1 MSLLDESKE
10 EELLIKNRDNFI
22 NEQKDIKYYQNG
34 RNIRIEQVI
43 NNYVNNHN
51 QNHFFNNEFNSI
63 VNSYIYV
70 DYNLNKTY
78 DFTEYKFKDALSVTV
93 LDEIALLA
101 AVENKDDKE
110 SILMKNLLNKFKKRY
125 QVLTRDKLFAFLR
138 EVFSAEKDRSDLLAE
153 YNLLKDEILVS
164 KSKTGIISYLKR
176 YILNSIVSEN
186 TNTKSEFDMNS
197 FLSHFK
203 EDSSIELRFPET
215 LSDNVFN
222 HKVTR
227 EKHKYYS
234 MVYDKSFETLINLY
248 MAQFSSL
255 TAEIIIYN
263 TKPVSKLETSILTEN
278 ITLSVDNTPIEDI
291 RLITTDINYNDNSN
305 ANITFD
311 FSKMNTSSNM
321 YNSVLLLKE
330 CKEYSNFPNNKFVY
344 FINDFITNYIPD
356 LRYAKL
362 FDFALTL
369 FSRNLY
375 NESINLCKFI
385 SSKIQLVNVS
395 NLQMNIT
402 SNGYDNSYANSNG
415 FDNYNN
421 GYANSNGFD
430 NYDNSNDYYNDYG
443 SSNGYDLYY
452 DQMRANRPF
461 EPHNNTIRNV
471 QPNFNQKM
479 KLGKMVLIQNFAY
492 VLLVIVLV
500 VAIVFY
506 IISYRSKHN
515 KGGRVINSVS
525 HTLHACPKN
534 KPLMFKKYHT
544 SIFNY

>member
-1 MSLLDESKE
+1 MSLLDENKE

-34 RNIRIEQVI
+34 RNIRIEQVT
-43 NNYVNNHN
+43 NNYANNFNKKHYF
-51 QNHFFNNEFNSI
+51 NHEFNSI
-63 VNSYIYV
+63 VNSYVYV
-70 DYNLNKTY
+70 DYNLNKTC
-78 DFTEYKFKDALSVTV
+78 DFTEYKFNDALSVTV

-101 AVENKDDKE
+101 AVENKDNKE
-110 SILMKNLLNKFKKRY
+110 PIVMKNLLNKFKKRY
-125 QVLTRDKLFAFLR
+125 QMLTYDKLYTFLR
-138 EVFSAEKDRSDLLAE
+138 EVFSAEKDRSDLLVE
-153 YNLLKDEILVS
+153 YDILKDEILVS
-164 KSKTGIISYLKR
+164 KSKTGIISYIKR
-176 YILNSIVSEN
+176 YILNSIVNEN
-186 TNTKSEFDMNS
+186 TNEKSEFDMNS

-203 EDSSIELRFPET
+203 EDSSIELEFPET

-227 EKHKYYS
+227 EKRKYYS

-255 TAEIIIYN
+255 TAEIIIYS

-278 ITLSVDNTPIEDI
+278 ITLNVDNRPIEDI
-291 RLITTDINYNDNSN
+291 RLITTDVNYKDNSN
-305 ANITFD
+305 SNVTFD
-311 FSKMNTSSNM
+311 LSKLNSSSNM
-321 YNSVLLLKE
+321 YNSILLLKE
-330 CKEYSNFPNNKFVY
+330 CKEHSNFPNNKFIY

-385 SSKIQLVNVS
+385 SSKIQLVNIS
-395 NLQMNIT
+395 NLQMNNT
-402 SNGYDNSYANSNG
+402 LTNGYDNPNG
-415 FDNYNN
+415 YENYNGYNNYNHYNN
-421 GYANSNGFD
+421 GYD
-430 NYDNSNDYYNDYG
+430 NYYNSNDYG
-443 SSNGYDLYY
+443 SSNDYGLYY
-452 DQMRANRPF
+452 DQMRTNKPF
-461 EPHNNTIRNV
+461 EPHNDTIRNF

-479 KLGKMVLIQNFAY
+479 RLGKMVLIQNFAY

-500 VAIVFY
+500 VVLVFY
-506 IISYRSKHN
+506 IISYRNKHN

>member
-1 MSLLDESKE
+1 MSLIDENKE

-63 VNSYIYV
+63 VNSYVYV
-70 DYNLNKTY
+70 DYNLNNTY
-78 DFTEYKFKDALSVTV
+78 DFTEYKFNDALSVTV

-101 AVENKDDKE
+101 AVENKDNKE
-110 SILMKNLLNKFKKRY
+110 PIVMKNLLNKFKKRY
-125 QVLTRDKLFAFLR
+125 QVLTYDKLYTFLR
-138 EVFSAEKDRSDLLAE
+138 EVFSAEKDRSDLLVE
-153 YNLLKDEILVS
+153 YNILKDEVLVS

-186 TNTKSEFDMNS
+186 TNEKSEFDMNS

-203 EDSSIELRFPET
+203 EDSSIELKFPET
-215 LSDNVFN
+215 LSDDAFN

-227 EKHKYYS
+227 EKRKYYS

-248 MAQFSSL
+248 MAYFSSL

-291 RLITTDINYNDNSN
+291 RLITTDVNYKDNSN

-311 FSKMNTSSNM
+311 LSKMNTSSNM

-330 CKEYSNFPNNKFVY
+330 CKEHSNFPNNKFVY
-344 FINDFITNYIPD
+344 FINDFITEYIPD

-385 SSKIQLVNVS
+385 SSKIQLMNIS
-395 NLQMNIT
+395 NLQMNNT
-402 SNGYDNSYANSNG
+402 STNGYENYNSY
-415 FDNYNN
+415 DNY
-421 GYANSNGFD
+421 YNS
-430 NYDNSNDYYNDYG
+430 NDYG
-443 SSNGYDLYY
+443 SSNDYGLYY
-452 DQMRANRPF
+452 DQMRTNKPF
-461 EPHNNTIRNV
+461 EPHNDTIRNF

-479 KLGKMVLIQNFAY
+479 RLGKMVLIQNFAY
-492 VLLVIVLV
+492 VLLVIFLV
-500 VAIVFY
+500 VVLVFY
-506 IISYRSKHN
+506 IISYRSKNN

>member
-1 MSLLDESKE
+1 MSLIDENKE
-10 EELLIKNRDNFI
+10 EELLIKNRDTFI

-63 VNSYIYV
+63 VNSYVYV
-70 DYNLNKTY
+70 DYNLNNTY
-78 DFTEYKFKDALSVTV
+78 DFTEYKFNDALSVTV

-101 AVENKDDKE
+101 AVENKDNKE
-110 SILMKNLLNKFKKRY
+110 PIVMKNLLNKFKKRY
-125 QVLTRDKLFAFLR
+125 QVLTYDKLYTFLR
-138 EVFSAEKDRSDLLAE
+138 EVFSAEKDRSDLLVE
-153 YNLLKDEILVS
+153 YNILKDEVLVS
-164 KSKTGIISYLKR
+164 KSKTGIISYIKR
-176 YILNSIVSEN
+176 YILNSIVNEN
-186 TNTKSEFDMNS
+186 TNEKSEFDMNS

-203 EDSSIELRFPET
+203 EDSSIELEFPET
-215 LSDNVFN
+215 LSDEVFN

-227 EKHKYYS
+227 EKRKYYS

-255 TAEIIIYN
+255 TAEIIIYS

-278 ITLSVDNTPIEDI
+278 ITLNVDNRPIEDI
-291 RLITTDINYNDNSN
+291 RLITTDVNYKDNSN
-305 ANITFD
+305 SNVTFD
-311 FSKMNTSSNM
+311 LSKMNTSSNM
-321 YNSVLLLKE
+321 YNCVLLLKE
-330 CKEYSNFPNNKFVY
+330 CKEHSNFPNNKFVY

-385 SSKIQLVNVS
+385 SSKIQLVNIS
-395 NLQMNIT
+395 NLQMNNT
-402 SNGYDNSYANSNG
+402 STNGYENYNSYDNGYDNPN
-415 FDNYNN
+415 
-421 GYANSNGFD
+421 
-430 NYDNSNDYYNDYG
+430 NYDNYYNSNDYG
-443 SSNGYDLYY
+443 SSNDYGLYY
-452 DQMRANRPF
+452 DQMRTNKPF
-461 EPHNNTIRNV
+461 EPHNDTIRNF

-479 KLGKMVLIQNFAY
+479 RLGKMVLIQNFAY

-500 VAIVFY
+500 VVLVFY
-506 IISYRSKHN
+506 IISYRNKHN